1 MPTVQPRPSIHTDL
15 DVTIDGTAKFQDDG
29 TNATISGIG
38 ITINKGADWYK
49 PEDITIM
56 GVTIKN
62 NLAKRYRELNDQ
74 ITQYSSDSNEYK
86 LIKAELDGMRSQ
98 MIENGFMGKEDSF
111 VSDERNVAA
120 VALPDAVVSGVN
132 VVIDADSVEGNGSL
146 AAKGANLINIEN
158 KSDLYMQVGD
168 VIIKDK
174 GGQILYN
181 DSLIKNAAE
190 FGKYQGT
197 VTSSSL
203 DSSPEI
209 VIKSSGPVRDTTSP
223 DIGIVGTVQNSEGK
237 SDG

>member
-1 MPTVQPRPSIHTDL
+1 M
-15 DVTIDGTAKFQDDG
+15 TIDGTAKFQDDG

-86 LIKAELDGMRSQ
+86 LIKAELDGLRSQ

-120 VALPDAVVSGVN
+120 VALPDAVVSGGN

-146 AAKGANLINIEN
+146 AAKAP
-158 KSDLYMQVGD
+158 
-168 VIIKDK
+168 
-174 GGQILYN
+174 
-181 DSLIKNAAE
+181 
-190 FGKYQGT
+190 
-197 VTSSSL
+197 TSSILRTRATFTCRSAM
-203 DSSPEI
+203 
-209 VIKSSGPVRDTTSP
+209 
-223 DIGIVGTVQNSEGK
+223 
-237 SDG
+237 